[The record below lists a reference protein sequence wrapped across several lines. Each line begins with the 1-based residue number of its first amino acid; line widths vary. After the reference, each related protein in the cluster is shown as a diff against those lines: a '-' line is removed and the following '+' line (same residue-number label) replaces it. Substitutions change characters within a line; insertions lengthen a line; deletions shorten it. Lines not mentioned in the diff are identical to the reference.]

1 MPMYFGSAPMNI
13 AAMDVKSERDHAESK
28 QMDSASSDDTDEEI
42 QVKSILLVPKSPPSR
57 AYKST
62 VKQKSVRISTTESS
76 VLYPPKLTSGSMRS
90 LLSTRSTLTD
100 ISDTPDYE
108 EMSHEEL
115 VEKIETYR
123 SKLSKEKKQMKQKE
137 KNLVKLAKHL
147 RMVQLKAETA
157 TLECD
162 ELKDRLLEER
172 EQLMNIYVERLK
184 EMKDD
189 SAQTDSLYGK
199 KAIVCETQTED
210 ELIVDRPKWVLS
222 SEQDYETQTSDEA
235 LANAARSNWSTPS
248 LEKSVAPETQTR
260 PRRSF
265 FRGILVGVGVV
276 SLTIGAIIVSGK
288 KR

>member
-1 MPMYFGSAPMNI
+1 
-13 AAMDVKSERDHAESK
+13 
-28 QMDSASSDDTDEEI
+28 
-42 QVKSILLVPKSPPSR
+42 
-57 AYKST
+57 
-62 VKQKSVRISTTESS
+62 
-76 VLYPPKLTSGSMRS
+76 
-90 LLSTRSTLTD
+90 
-100 ISDTPDYE
+100 
-108 EMSHEEL
+108 
-115 VEKIETYR
+115 
-123 SKLSKEKKQMKQKE
+123 
-137 KNLVKLAKHL
+137 
-147 RMVQLKAETA
+147 
-157 TLECD
+157 
-162 ELKDRLLEER
+162 
-172 EQLMNIYVERLK
+172 MNIYVERLK

-276 SLTIGAIIVSGK
+276 SLTIGVSYPLIPYFLTLTCGLSAHSFPLYVACFYCFALHCQAIIVSGK
-288 KR
+288 KSRR